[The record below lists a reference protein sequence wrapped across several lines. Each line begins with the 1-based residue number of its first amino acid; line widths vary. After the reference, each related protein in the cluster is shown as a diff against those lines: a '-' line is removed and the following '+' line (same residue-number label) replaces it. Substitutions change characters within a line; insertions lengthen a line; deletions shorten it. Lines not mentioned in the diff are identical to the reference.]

1 MEKSQK
7 STESSGAN
15 SRTTWFSLEIISI
28 SKKEVTLM
36 WVKEGAV
43 FGQYF
48 DMHFRTL
55 VYTATLS

>member
-28 SKKEVTLM
+28 SKKELTLM
-36 WVKEGAV
+36 WVNEGAL
-43 FGQYF
+43 FGQNF
-48 DMHFRTL
+48 VMHFSTL
-55 VYTATLS
+55 AYTATFS